1 MVVDQLEPIPEMI
14 GFEAVEKEA
23 DRVRFLDEV
32 DLDRST
38 VLTDLGGPEVVEL
51 SSCLADK
58 ISASELVHV
67 ADLSALVYVSL
78 EVDSKGFDV
87 VVALRGIV
95 LLENPEAV
103 AVVLMVGFMHP
114 GWFEL
119 VLGMKYIE
127 LEGSACMVELD
138 WLSTVADLGSAAA
151 AIHVEVLTLIV
162 GVGNGL
168 VMAMDPR
175 GQEVEI
181 DSGRLVLIHPEVLPI
196 VVDSF

>member
-1 MVVDQLEPIPEMI
+1 MVVDQLEPILEMI

-67 ADLSALVYVSL
+67 ADLSALVYVSKFSL

-138 WLSTVADLGSAAA
+138 WLSTVVDLGGSAAA
-151 AIHVEVLTLIV
+151 AILVEVLTLIV

-168 VMAMDPR
+168 VMAMDP
-175 GQEVEI
+175 
-181 DSGRLVLIHPEVLPI
+181 
-196 VVDSF
+196 